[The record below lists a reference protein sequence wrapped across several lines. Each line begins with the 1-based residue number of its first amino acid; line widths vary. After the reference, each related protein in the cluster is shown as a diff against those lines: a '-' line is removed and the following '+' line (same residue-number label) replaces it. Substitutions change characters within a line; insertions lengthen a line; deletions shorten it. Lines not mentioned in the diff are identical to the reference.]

1 MLKNGLTVLSMES
14 KIIKFWALVDEEW
27 TQLNDVTFSIS
38 HKDVKGE
45 LGDCGK
51 VEEKMD
57 FTATMEITAKRVV
70 RVLKR
75 IEREGELYH
84 RQFVDLVK
92 EESVYHKILR
102 CVKYG
107 DKVPQKYMRKYKLVV
122 KNLKNMQRNDRKA
135 KIQRER

>member
-1 MLKNGLTVLSMES
+1 MKS
-14 KIIKFWALVDEEW
+14 KTTLYVRASDDQEW
-27 TQLNDVTFSIS
+27 TKLNDVTFSIS

-57 FTATMEITAKRVV
+57 FEATVEITAKRIV

-75 IEREGELYH
+75 IEREGKLYYH
-84 RQFVDLVK
+84 QFVNLVK
-92 EESVYHKILR
+92 DESVYYKILR

-107 DKVPQKYMRKYKLVV
+107 DKVPRKYMRKYNLVV
-122 KNLKNMQRNDRKA
+122 KNLKNMQRK
-135 KIQRER
+135 Q

>member
-1 MLKNGLTVLSMES
+1 MES

-51 VEEKMD
+51 VEEKMV
-57 FTATMEITAKRVV
+57 FTATAEITAKRVV
-70 RVLKR
+70 KTLKKL
-75 IEREGELYH
+75 EREGRLYYQ
-84 RQFVDLVK
+84 QFVNLVK
-92 EESVYHKILR
+92 DEDVYHKILR

-107 DKVPQKYMRKYKLVV
+107 DKVPQKYMRKYNLVV
-122 KNLKNMQRNDRKA
+122 KNLKNMQRKR
-135 KIQRER
+135 